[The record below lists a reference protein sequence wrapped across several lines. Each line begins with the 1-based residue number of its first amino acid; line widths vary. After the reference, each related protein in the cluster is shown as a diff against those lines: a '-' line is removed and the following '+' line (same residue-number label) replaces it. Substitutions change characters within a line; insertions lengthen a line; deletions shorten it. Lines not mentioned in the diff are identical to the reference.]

1 MSSEP
6 LRRPTAPE
14 PPLSGA
20 YRAVWRWHFY
30 AGVFVMPFLMLL
42 ALTGG
47 VYLFKDEIDH
57 AVYRRMIEVAPA
69 PGMTSP
75 DVWPASAARAAGGR
89 AANILIPSQP
99 DEAVRIRVDR
109 PDGSQRTV
117 FVDPHSARVTG
128 VTAYGGVMETIKR
141 LHSLELFGPAMNILV
156 EIVAGW
162 AIILFATGLYLWWP
176 RGRRVATIAMT
187 STDARRR
194 PFWRDL
200 HALTGFYVG
209 AVILFLAVTGMPW
222 SAVWGD
228 RFLNVVRESGLGRP
242 AAPPAASA
250 WSHAGHHNA
259 PSGVGWTMEHAVLYG
274 QTAHD
279 PSLARV
285 MAVADGRNLPR
296 PYTVN
301 MPEDPALAW
310 TVAPQTRKAEE
321 ARSLYVDGQTGAVRA
336 DVRWSQFGVGA
347 KAFEWGIAV
356 HQGLQYGQ
364 LNRIVMLLGCLGV
377 WVLAISGLVMWWK
390 RRRPDPRRLRLGA
403 PPAPPGA
410 RVRFVVLGI
419 VLPLAILYP
428 LTGLSLLA
436 ALLIDRI
443 VQVLSRRRP
452 VAS

>member
-1 MSSEP
+1 MSSDP
-6 LRRPTAPE
+6 ARRADAPE

-30 AGVFVMPFLMLL
+30 AGVLVMPFLMLL

-57 AVYRRMIEVAPA
+57 AVYRRMIEVPAA
-69 PGMTSP
+69 PGRAP
-75 DVWPASAARAAGGR
+75 PPGGPPPGAEAAGGR
-89 AANILIPSQP
+89 AANVVVPARQ
-99 DEAVRIRVDR
+99 DEAVRLRVDR
-109 PDGSQRTV
+109 PDGEQRTV
-117 FVDPHSARVTG
+117 FLDPHTGRVTG

-141 LHSLELFGPAMNILV
+141 LHSLELFGPVMNIVV

-162 AIILFATGLYLWWP
+162 SIILFATGLYLWWP
-176 RGRRVATIAMT
+176 RRRPVGVVTITA
-187 STDARRR
+187 TDAHRR

-200 HALTGFYVG
+200 HALTGLYVG
-209 AVILFLAVTGMPW
+209 GVILFLAVTGMPW

-228 RFLNVVRESGLGRP
+228 RVLNLMRESGLGRP
-242 AAPPAASA
+242 PAPAASG
-250 WSHAGHHNA
+250 WGHAGHHDA

-274 QTAHD
+274 RSAHD

-285 MAVADGRNLPR
+285 MAVADGRGVPR

-301 MPEDPALAW
+301 IPRDAAMAW
-310 TVAPQTRKAEE
+310 TVAPETRRAEE
-321 ARSLYVDGQTGAVRA
+321 ARSLYVDGQTGDVRA
-336 DVRWSQFGVGA
+336 DVRWSQLGAGA

-364 LNRIVMLLGCLGV
+364 LNRIVMLLGCVGV
-377 WVLAISGLVMWWK
+377 WVLAVSGLMMWWK
-390 RRRPDPRRLRLGA
+390 RRPPSLARRRLGA

-410 RVRFVVLGI
+410 RVRFAVLGI
-419 VLPLAILYP
+419 VLPLALLYP